1 MTSGCHHSAQGLHS
15 SQALAFSESMT
26 RARLLNS
33 EHLFS
38 KHKEGHVVELTR
50 FVSDAVS
57 TSLSHRFISCEQ
69 LSTYFD
75 SDVHSAPRG
84 KASMDI

>member
-1 MTSGCHHSAQGLHS
+1 MTSGSHHNEQGLYS

-26 RARLLNS
+26 RAHLFNS

-38 KHKEGHVVELTR
+38 KHQDDHVVELTR

-57 TSLSHRFISCEQ
+57 TSLSYRFTSCAQ

-75 SDVHSAPRG
+75 SDVHRAPQG